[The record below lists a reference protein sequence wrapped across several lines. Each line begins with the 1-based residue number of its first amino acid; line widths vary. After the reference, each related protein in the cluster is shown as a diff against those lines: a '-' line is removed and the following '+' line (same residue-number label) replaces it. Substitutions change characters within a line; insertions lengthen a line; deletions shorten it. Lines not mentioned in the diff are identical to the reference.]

1 MPLIAA
7 VTILSKIQ
15 ADVRNAEA
23 DVINFLKQEIDATSL
38 KFTDAQAIQIA
49 KNNYIFLGD
58 TFKADVFIAAKDS
71 TQNPVVYLGDY
82 ELDEDGQYKMV
93 GEYDTIPVKGGT
105 GKFAIKLVQKG
116 IKSGVD

>member
-23 DVINFLKQEIDATSL
+23 DVINFLNKILMPHDI

-49 KNNYIFLGD
+49 PSNYIFLGD
-58 TFKADVFIAAKDS
+58 TFKADVFIAGKDS
-71 TQNPVVYLGDY
+71 TQNQLIYLGEY
-82 ELDEDGQYKMV
+82 ELDEDGQYRMI
-93 GEYDTIPVKGGT
+93 GDYDTIPVKGGK
-105 GKFAIKLVQKG
+105 GKVCY
-116 IKSGVD
+116 